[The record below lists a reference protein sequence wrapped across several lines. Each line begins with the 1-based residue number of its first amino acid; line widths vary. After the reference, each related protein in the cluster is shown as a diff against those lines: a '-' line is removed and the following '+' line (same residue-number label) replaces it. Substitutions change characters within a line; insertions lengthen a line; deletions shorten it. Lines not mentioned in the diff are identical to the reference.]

1 MASPVAERA
10 IADATA
16 VGRALLKFISPN
28 DVGITGSHQC
38 GFYLPKDV
46 WQLFTPHP
54 PETGENQKSWPK
66 VLWQDGRV
74 TESCVTWYGSGT
86 RSEYRL
92 TRFGKEFPFLSDDTV
107 GNLLVLIP
115 KSHDEFIAYV
125 LDTDDDI
132 ADVQSALGVEIEF
145 GSRRTWGIFDSAAAA
160 PPETPESCI
169 ERHFRE
175 FQTNLEAFPPTI
187 QFSNAARQ
195 ALLDCVKE
203 FAKHSPDDRLMACM
217 DVEYR
222 LFQHV
227 ERQLCQNDIQRLFK
241 SVDDFL
247 STASSI
253 LNRRKSRAGKSLE
266 HHVEHL
272 LREEGIPFASKPS
285 VVEGEPDILI
295 PSVEAYLNPK
305 YPLDRLCMIGVKT
318 TCKDRWRQVLN
329 EAQRMTRRHILTIQ
343 PGISSNQMEEM
354 RKAGVSLIVPKR
366 LHKDYPP
373 DRKLQIYD
381 VADFLKYA
389 KTIVT

>member
-1 MASPVAERA
+1 MASPIAERA
-10 IADATA
+10 IADATV

-38 GFYLPKDV
+38 GFYLPSAV

-54 PETGENQKSWPK
+54 PEKGGNAKSWPT
-66 VLWQDGRV
+66 VVWQDGRT

-92 TRFGKEFPFLSDDTV
+92 TRFGRDFPYLTDETV

-115 KSHDEFIAYV
+115 RSHEDFIAYV

-132 ADVQSALGVEIEF
+132 VEVQSALGVEI
-145 GSRRTWGIFDSAAAA
+145 GQHWGLFDVRAK
-160 PPETPESCI
+160 PVPESADDCI
-169 ERHFRE
+169 ERHFRD
-175 FQTNLEAFPPTI
+175 FQAGLEVFPPTI
-187 QFSNAARQ
+187 KFSNAARQ
-195 ALLDCVKE
+195 TLLDCVKD
-203 FAKHSPDDRLMACM
+203 FVQKSPDDRLMSCM
-217 DVEYR
+217 EVEYR
-222 LFQHV
+222 LFRHV
-227 ERQLCQNDIQRLFK
+227 ERQLCQGDIQRLFK

-266 HHVEHL
+266 NHVEYL
-272 LREEGIPFASKPS
+272 LREEGIPFASKSS

-295 PSVEAYLNPK
+295 PSVEAYLDPK
-305 YPLDRLCMIGVKT
+305 YPVDRLCMIGVKT

-329 EAQRMTRRHILTIQ
+329 EARRMDHRHILTIQ

-354 RKAGVSLIVPKR
+354 RKSGVSLIVPKS

-373 DRKLQIYD
+373 DRKLHIYD
-381 VADFLKYA
+381 LADFLKYA
-389 KTIVT
+389 KSIVA

>member
-1 MASPVAERA
+1 MASPIAERA
-10 IADATA
+10 IADATT

-38 GFYLPKDV
+38 GFYLPSAV

-54 PETGENQKSWPK
+54 PEKGGNAKSWPK

-74 TESCVTWYGSGT
+74 TDSCLTWYGSGT

-92 TRFGKEFPFLSDDTV
+92 TRFGKEFPFLTDDTV
-107 GNLLVLIP
+107 GSLLVLIP

-132 ADVQSALGVEIEF
+132 AEIQSALGLEI
-145 GSRRTWGIFDSAAAA
+145 GQRWGLFNMAAKPA
-160 PPETPESCI
+160 PESEDDCI

-175 FQTNLEAFPPTI
+175 FAADLEAFPSTLD
-187 QFSNAARQ
+187 FSNAARQ
-195 ALLDCVKE
+195 ALMDCVTE
-203 FAKHSPDDRLMACM
+203 FARHSPDDRLMACM

-222 LFQHV
+222 LFRHV
-227 ERQLCQNDIQRLFK
+227 ERQLCQGEIQRLFK

-247 STASSI
+247 ATASSI
-253 LNRRKSRAGKSLE
+253 LNRRKSRAGRSLE
-266 HHVEHL
+266 HHVEHI

-295 PSVEAYLNPK
+295 PSVEAYLDPK
-305 YPLDRLCMIGVKT
+305 FPVNRLCMIGVKT

-329 EAQRMTRRHILTIQ
+329 EAQRIRQRHLLTIQ

-354 RKAGVSLIVPKR
+354 HKAGVALIVPKR

-381 VADFLKYA
+381 VAGFLKYA
-389 KTIVT
+389 KSIVA